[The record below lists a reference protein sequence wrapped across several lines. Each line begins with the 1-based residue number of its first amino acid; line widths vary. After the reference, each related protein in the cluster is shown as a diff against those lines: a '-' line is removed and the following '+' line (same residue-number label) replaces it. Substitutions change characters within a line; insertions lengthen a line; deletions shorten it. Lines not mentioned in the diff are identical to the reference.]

1 MRRALSVRDSEGL
14 QDRNGLGNEWR
25 RQGQP
30 AGGGGRWQCPGQ
42 PSGNPTVTPRCSQCS
57 RSTPNQRYSYKDCK
71 RTMPG
76 VRTPRGVNFSRTA
89 FGKIGNQGSENMER
103 SESRRTPLSS
113 STTAAVMACA
123 LGVSLT
129 TCVSC
134 GASRLQPLRPHTASA
149 RSCQEHPVLPVTSC
163 SARHWVSPENTLL
176 PVLSDPMFAFQGRRR
191 GRSSRGVCC

>member
-1 MRRALSVRDSEGL
+1 MP
-14 QDRNGLGNEWR
+14 W
-25 RQGQP
+25 
-30 AGGGGRWQCPGQ
+30 AGFWKPH
-42 PSGNPTVTPRCSQCS
+42 SDPRCSKCS

-76 VRTPRGVNFSRTA
+76 VRTHRGINFSRTA

-113 STTAAVMACA
+113 SITAAVMPCA

-149 RSCQEHPVLPVTSC
+149 RSCQEHPILPVTSC

-176 PVLSDPMFAFQGRRR
+176 PVLSDSMFAFQGRRR

>member
-1 MRRALSVRDSEGL
+1 MVWGMSGDGKDSL
-14 QDRNGLGNEWR
+14 L
-25 RQGQP
+25 
-30 AGGGGRWQCPGQ
+30 GGGRGRWQCPGQ

-71 RTMPG
+71 RTMSG
-76 VRTPRGVNFSRTA
+76 VRTHRGINFSRTA
-89 FGKIGNQGSENMER
+89 FGKIGNQGSE
-103 SESRRTPLSS
+103 SHGGHPLSS

-129 TCVSC
+129 TCVSY

-176 PVLSDPMFAFQGRRR
+176 PVLSDSMFAFQGRRR